1 MSEENDEGFLRGI
14 QYTDP
19 LVRYRGERI
28 SYTIKKL
35 IGRDLQLDE
44 NFLIDTYYIHYLPMP
59 IPKVKEEIPKGKD
72 IMHKFV
78 EMMINSPLVEE
89 NRNYSMINSAVSMAL
104 SVSYVQNLV
113 EELERIKRT
122 SQSQEE
128 RQMAE
133 QLLNGLMKGGG
144 GKEGQKEQNQQNNQ
158 QMEKLMKQVNDKALS
173 KAIEDSESVRN
184 LQKIV
189 GGNGA
194 GTGSI
199 LNFEGEIHEVLRL
212 ARNTEIKKILEF
224 LSGMPRLGSFTKKK
238 TTRFS
243 RGELYGYEEG
253 SDLERI
259 VSSELALPE
268 ELFYVKLAES
278 QLLLYQKR
286 IKEVL
291 GPIYLLLDKSGSMDG
306 EKIIWA
312 KAVALAL
319 YSRARRENRDFY
331 VRFFDN
337 IPYPL
342 IKVAKNAK
350 SKDVVKMIEYIG
362 KIRGGGGT
370 DISRS
375 VISACE
381 DIKEGHV
388 KGVSEIILLTDG
400 EDKIAETT
408 VRRSLKEANSTL
420 ISVMIRGDN
429 ADLRRVSDDY
439 LVVYK
444 LDHDDLLRV
453 VEA

>member
-1 MSEENDEGFLRGI
+1 MSEEEGFLRGI
-14 QYTDP
+14 LYNDP

-28 SYTIKKL
+28 SYTLKKL
-35 IGRDLQLDE
+35 VGRDLQIDE
-44 NFLIDTYYIHYLPMP
+44 NFLIDIYYIHYLPMP
-59 IPKVKEEIPKGKD
+59 ILRVKEEIPKGKD
-72 IMHKFV
+72 IMYKFV
-78 EMMINSPLVEE
+78 EMMLNSPLVEE
-89 NRNYSMINSAVSMAL
+89 NRNYSMVNSAVSMAL
-104 SVSYVQNLV
+104 SVSYVQNLI
-113 EELERIKRT
+113 EELEKIKRT

-128 RQMAE
+128 REMAE

-144 GKEGQKEQNQQNNQ
+144 GKEGHQQQLQNEQQL
-158 QMEKLMKQVNDKALS
+158 EKLMKQVNDKALS
-173 KAIEDSESVRN
+173 KAIEDAEAVRN

-189 GGNGA
+189 GGNSA

-238 TTRFS
+238 TTRFP

-306 EKIIWA
+306 EKILWA

-331 VRFFDN
+331 IRFFDN

-342 IKVAKNAK
+342 IKVSKNAK

-375 VISACE
+375 IISACE

-408 VRRSLKEANSTL
+408 VRKSLKEANSTL
-420 ISVMIRGDN
+420 ITVMIRGDN
-429 ADLRRVSDDY
+429 ADLRRVSDEY

-444 LDHDDLLRV
+444 LDHEDLLRV

>member
-1 MSEENDEGFLRGI
+1 MSDGMLRGVD
-14 QYTDP
+14 YEDP
-19 LVRYRGERI
+19 IVKFRGERI
-28 SYTIKKL
+28 LYTLKKVS
-35 IGRDLQLDE
+35 GREMQLDPS
-44 NFLIDTYYIHYLPMP
+44 FLVDTFYIHYLPLPLMSTKSDVP
-59 IPKVKEEIPKGKD
+59 EDKGV
-72 IMHKFV
+72 MYSLL
-78 EMMINSPLVEE
+78 NSIVSSDLVIK
-89 NRNYSMINSAVSMAL
+89 NREYSIANSAVSVAL
-104 SVSYVQNLV
+104 TVSYMQHLI
-113 EELERIKRT
+113 EELEKIKRT

-128 RQMAE
+128 RDAAE
-133 QLLNGLMKGGG
+133 QILNGLMKNASS
-144 GKEGQKEQNQQNNQ
+144 GQGREQRARDKNTQQNL
-158 QMEKLMKQVNDKALS
+158 EKMLKQAHEKAMS
-173 KAIEDSESVRN
+173 KAMEDANAVKN
-184 LQKIV
+184 MQKIV

-194 GTGSI
+194 GTGSM

-212 ARNTEIKKILEF
+212 SRNTEIRKILEF
-224 LSGMPRLGSFTKKK
+224 LSGLPKLGSISKKK
-238 TTRFS
+238 TTRYS
-243 RGELYGYEEG
+243 RGELFGYEEG
-253 SDLERI
+253 DDIERI
-259 VSSELALPE
+259 VSSELALPD
-268 ELFYVKLAES
+268 ELFYLKLAEG
-278 QLLLYQKR
+278 QVLLYQKQV
-286 IKEVL
+286 KESV

-331 VRFFDN
+331 LRFFDN

-342 IKVAKNAK
+342 IKAMRNAK
-350 SKDVVKMIEYIG
+350 SKDIIKMIEYIG

-408 VRRSLKEANSTL
+408 VRRSLRDSNSTL
-420 ISVMIRGDN
+420 VAVMIRGDN
-429 ADLRRVSDDY
+429 ADLRRVADTY
-439 LVVYK
+439 LATYK

>member
-1 MSEENDEGFLRGI
+1 MSEEEGFLRGI
-14 QYTDP
+14 DYEDP

-28 SYTIKKL
+28 SYTLKKL
-35 IGRDLQLDE
+35 SGRDLQLDE

-59 IPKVKEEIPKGKD
+59 IPVTKEDVPKGKE
-72 IMHKFV
+72 IMYRFID
-78 EMMINSPLVEE
+78 MMLNSPLVEE
-89 NRNYSMINSAVSMAL
+89 NRNYSMVNSAVSMAL
-104 SVSYVQNLV
+104 SVSYVQNLI

-133 QLLNGLMKGGG
+133 QILNGLMKGSG
-144 GKEGQKEQNQQNNQ
+144 GKQGQKQQQQQDTQ

-184 LQKIV
+184 LQKII

-224 LSGMPRLGSFTKKK
+224 LSGMPRLGSFTKKR

-268 ELFYVKLAES
+268 ELFYIKLAES

-291 GPIYLLLDKSGSMDG
+291 GPIYLLFDKSGSMDG
-306 EKIIWA
+306 EKILWA

-319 YSRARRENRDFY
+319 YSRAKRENRDFY
-331 VRFFDN
+331 LRFFDN

-342 IKVAKNAK
+342 IKVQKNAK
-350 SKDVVKMIEYIG
+350 SKDVIKMIEYIG

-375 VISACE
+375 IISACE

-429 ADLRRVSDDY
+429 ADLRRVSDQY

-444 LDHDDLLRV
+444 LDHEDLLKV

>member
-1 MSEENDEGFLRGI
+1 MTGFLIGI
-14 QYTDP
+14 DYDDP
-19 LVRYRGERI
+19 IVKYRGDRI
-28 SYTIKKL
+28 LYTLKK
-35 IGRDLQLDE
+35 ISGKDSNIDPD
-44 NFLIDTYYIHYLPMP
+44 FLVDTYYVHYLPLP
-59 IPKVKEEIPKGKD
+59 ILKSKSEISQGDAIKYALLD
-72 IMHKFV
+72 MTL
-78 EMMINSPLVEE
+78 SSDLVLK
-89 NRNYSMINSAVSMAL
+89 NRNYSIANSAVSMAL
-104 SVSYVQNLV
+104 SVSYIQNLI
-113 EELERIKRT
+113 EELEKIRRT
-122 SQSQEE
+122 SQSAEE
-128 RQMAE
+128 REAAE
-133 QLLNGLMKGGG
+133 QILNGLMKGSQ
-144 GKEGQKEQNQQNNQ
+144 GKEGGEQKEQQGQTNDVTK
-158 QMEKLMKQVNDKALS
+158 KLLKQVHEKALS
-173 KAIEDSESVRN
+173 KAAEDANAVRSM
-184 LQKIV
+184 QRII

-194 GTGSI
+194 GTGSV

-224 LSGMPRLGSFTKKK
+224 LSGIPKLGSLTKKK
-238 TTRFS
+238 TTRYS
-243 RGELYGYEEG
+243 KGELYGYEEG

-259 VSSELALPE
+259 VPSELAMPE
-268 ELFYVKLAES
+268 DLFYVRLAES
-278 QLLLYQKR
+278 QLLLYQKQ
-286 IKEVL
+286 IKESL

-306 EKIIWA
+306 EKILWA

-331 VRFFDN
+331 LRFFDN

-342 IKVAKNAK
+342 IKVIKNAK
-350 SKDVVKMIEYIG
+350 SKDVIKMIEYIG

-388 KGVSEIILLTDG
+388 KGVSEVIILTDG

-408 VRRSLKEANSTL
+408 VRRSLKDANATL

-429 ADLRRVSDDY
+429 ADLRRISDTY

-444 LDHDDLLRV
+444 LDQNDLLKV

>member
-1 MSEENDEGFLRGI
+1 MSEEEGFLRGI
-14 QYTDP
+14 DYEDP

-28 SYTIKKL
+28 SYTLKKL
-35 IGRDLQLDE
+35 SGRDLQLDE

-59 IPKVKEEIPKGKD
+59 IPKTKEDVPKGKE
-72 IMHKFV
+72 IMYRFID
-78 EMMINSPLVEE
+78 MMLNSPLVEE
-89 NRNYSMINSAVSMAL
+89 NRNYSMVNSAVSMAL
-104 SVSYVQNLV
+104 SVSYVQNLI

-133 QLLNGLMKGGG
+133 QILNGLMKGSG
-144 GKEGQKEQNQQNNQ
+144 GKQGQKQQQQQDSQ

-173 KAIEDSESVRN
+173 KAIEDAESVRN
-184 LQKIV
+184 LQKII

-224 LSGMPRLGSFTKKK
+224 LSGMPRLGSFTKKR

-268 ELFYVKLAES
+268 ELFYIKLAES

-331 VRFFDN
+331 IRFFDN

-342 IKVAKNAK
+342 IKVPKNAK

-429 ADLRRVSDDY
+429 ADLRRVSDQY

-444 LDHDDLLRV
+444 LDHEDLLKV
-453 VEA
+453 VES

>member
-1 MSEENDEGFLRGI
+1 MTGFLIGI
-14 QYTDP
+14 DYDDP
-19 LVRYRGERI
+19 IVKYRGDRI
-28 SYTIKKL
+28 LYTLKK
-35 IGRDLQLDE
+35 ISGKDSNIDPD
-44 NFLIDTYYIHYLPMP
+44 FLVDTYYVHYLPLP
-59 IPKVKEEIPKGKD
+59 ILKSKSEISQGDAIKYALLD
-72 IMHKFV
+72 MTL
-78 EMMINSPLVEE
+78 SSDLVLK
-89 NRNYSMINSAVSMAL
+89 NRNYSIANSAVSMAL
-104 SVSYVQNLV
+104 SVSYIQNLI
-113 EELERIKRT
+113 EELERIRRT
-122 SQSQEE
+122 SQSAEE
-128 RQMAE
+128 REAAE
-133 QLLNGLMKGGG
+133 QILNGLMKGSQ
-144 GKEGQKEQNQQNNQ
+144 GKEGGEQKEQQGQTTDATK
-158 QMEKLMKQVNDKALS
+158 KLLKQVHEKALS
-173 KAIEDSESVRN
+173 KAAEDANAVRSM
-184 LQKIV
+184 QRIV

-194 GTGSI
+194 GTGSV
-199 LNFEGEIHEVLRL
+199 LNFEGDVHEVLRL

-224 LSGMPRLGSFTKKK
+224 LSGIPKLGSFTKKK
-238 TTRFS
+238 TTRYS

-259 VSSELALPE
+259 VPSELAMPE
-268 ELFYVKLAES
+268 DLFYVRLAES
-278 QLLLYQKR
+278 QLLLYQKQ
-286 IKEVL
+286 IKESL

-306 EKIIWA
+306 EKILWA

-331 VRFFDN
+331 LRFFDN

-342 IKVAKNAK
+342 IKVIKNAK
-350 SKDVVKMIEYIG
+350 SKDVIKMIEYIG

-388 KGVSEIILLTDG
+388 KGVSEVIILTDG

-408 VRRSLKEANSTL
+408 VRRSLKDANATL

-429 ADLRRVSDDY
+429 ADLRRISDTY

-444 LDHDDLLRV
+444 LDQNDLLKV

>member
-1 MSEENDEGFLRGI
+1 MSDGFLRGVD
-14 QYTDP
+14 YDDP

-28 SYTIKKL
+28 SYTLKKL
-35 IGRDLQLDE
+35 LGREIQLDE
-44 NFLIDTYYIHYLPMP
+44 NFLIDTFYLHYLPMP
-59 IPKVKEEIPKGKD
+59 IPKTKGEVSKEKEIMFNFID
-72 IMHKFV
+72 
-78 EMMINSPLVEE
+78 MMLNSDLVLR
-89 NRNYSMINSAVSMAL
+89 NREYSIANSAVSMAL
-104 SVSYVQNLV
+104 SVSYVQNLI

-133 QLLNGLMKGGG
+133 QILNGLMKGSGMRE
-144 GKEGQKEQNQQNNQ
+144 GKKNSETQQNQ
-158 QMEKLMKQVNDKALS
+158 QMEKLMKQVHEKALN
-173 KAIEDSESVRN
+173 KAMEDAESVRSM
-184 LQKIV
+184 QRIV

-212 ARNTEIKKILEF
+212 ARNTEIRKILEF
-224 LSGMPRLGSFTKKK
+224 LSGMPRLGSYTKKK

-253 SDLERI
+253 SDLERL
-259 VSSELALPE
+259 VPSELAYPE
-268 ELFYVKLAES
+268 ELFYIKLAES

-331 VRFFDN
+331 IRFFDN

-342 IKVAKNAK
+342 IKVIRNAK
-350 SKDVVKMIEYIG
+350 SKDIIKMIEYIG

-375 VISACE
+375 IISACE

-420 ISVMIRGDN
+420 VSVMIRGDN
-429 ADLRRVSDDY
+429 ADLRRVADQY

>member
-1 MSEENDEGFLRGI
+1 MSEEEEGFLRGI
-14 QYTDP
+14 HYSDP

-28 SYTIKKL
+28 SYTLKKL
-35 IGRDLQLDE
+35 LGRDLQLDE

-59 IPKVKEEIPKGKD
+59 IPKVKEEISKGKD
-72 IMHKFV
+72 VMHKFI

-89 NRNYSMINSAVSMAL
+89 NRNYSMVNSAVSMAL

-144 GKEGQKEQNQQNNQ
+144 GKEGQKEQNQQNSQ

-408 VRRSLKEANSTL
+408 VRRSLKEATSTL

-429 ADLRRVSDDY
+429 ADLRRVSDEY

>member
-1 MSEENDEGFLRGI
+1 MSEEDGVLRGI
-14 QYTDP
+14 DYRDP
-19 LVRYRGERI
+19 LVKYRGERI
-28 SYTIKKL
+28 SYTLKKL
-35 IGRDLQLDE
+35 LGRDIQLRE
-44 NFLIDTYYIHYLPMP
+44 NFLVDMYYVHYLPLPMT
-59 IPKVKEEIPKGKD
+59 KSKSEIRKD
-72 IMHKFV
+72 QELMY
-78 EMMINSPLVEE
+78 SLVDSTLSSDIVLK
-89 NRNYSMINSAVSMAL
+89 NREYSIVNSAVSLAL
-104 SVSYVQNLV
+104 TVSYVQNLI
-113 EELERIKRT
+113 EELERIRKT
-122 SQSQEE
+122 SQSMEE
-128 RQMAE
+128 REAAE
-133 QLLNGLMKGGG
+133 EILNGIMKGGSPKE
-144 GKEGQKEQNQQNNQ
+144 GKEQKNVKQQT
-158 QMEKLMKQVNDKALS
+158 MEKVMKQAHEKALS
-173 KAIEDSESVRN
+173 KAMEDAESVRD

-194 GTGSI
+194 GTGSVMT
-199 LNFEGEIHEVLRL
+199 FEGEIHEVLRL
-212 ARNTEIKKILEF
+212 ARNTEVKKILEF
-224 LSGMPRLGSFTKKK
+224 LSGIPKLGSITKRR

-243 RGELYGYEEG
+243 KGELYGYEEG
-253 SDLERI
+253 SDIER
-259 VSSELALPE
+259 VVYSELALPDV
-268 ELFYVKLAES
+268 LFYLKLAEG
-278 QLLLYQKR
+278 QLLLYQKQ
-286 IKEVL
+286 IKETL

-306 EKIIWA
+306 EKILWA

-331 VRFFDN
+331 LRFFDN

-342 IKVAKNAK
+342 IKVQKNAK
-350 SKDVVKMIEYIG
+350 SKDVIKMIEYIG

-408 VRRSLKEANSTL
+408 VRRSLKEANSQL

-429 ADLRRVSDDY
+429 ADLKRVSDEY

-444 LDHDDLLRV
+444 LDHNDLIKI

>member
-1 MSEENDEGFLRGI
+1 
-14 QYTDP
+14 
-19 LVRYRGERI
+19 
-28 SYTIKKL
+28 
-35 IGRDLQLDE
+35 
-44 NFLIDTYYIHYLPMP
+44 
-59 IPKVKEEIPKGKD
+59 
-72 IMHKFV
+72 
-78 EMMINSPLVEE
+78 
-89 NRNYSMINSAVSMAL
+89 
-104 SVSYVQNLV
+104 
-113 EELERIKRT
+113 
-122 SQSQEE
+122 
-128 RQMAE
+128 
-133 QLLNGLMKGGG
+133 
-144 GKEGQKEQNQQNNQ
+144 
-158 QMEKLMKQVNDKALS
+158 
-173 KAIEDSESVRN
+173 
-184 LQKIV
+184 
-189 GGNGA
+189 
-194 GTGSI
+194 
-199 LNFEGEIHEVLRL
+199 
-212 ARNTEIKKILEF
+212 
-224 LSGMPRLGSFTKKK
+224 MPRLGSYTKKK

-253 SDLERI
+253 SDIERL
-259 VSSELALPE
+259 VPSELAYPE
-268 ELFYVKLAES
+268 ELFYIKLAES

-331 VRFFDN
+331 IRFFDN

-342 IKVAKNAK
+342 IKVIRNAK
-350 SKDVVKMIEYIG
+350 SKDIIKMIEYIG

-375 VISACE
+375 IISACE

-429 ADLRRVSDDY
+429 ADLRRVADQY